1 MVLPPPQRGRG
12 AGSNQRQSETSGGSQ
27 GWSQWKLAGIVQGEK
42 GEKGQIKD
50 SRRNNILEEMHT
62 ISNGEKRVV

>member
-27 GWSQWKLAGIVQGEK
+27 GWSQSTLAGIVQARIEGSGRENLNSA
-42 GEKGQIKD
+42 ENP
-50 SRRNNILEEMHT
+50 RTL
-62 ISNGEKRVV
+62 